1 MTPNEDAFTKGGP
14 TQGWRGNVGELRPY
28 SINDCN
34 KPVIIEKF
42 IRKRKKRV
50 KSILKRMR
58 WPNKMNIK

>member
-42 IRKRKKRV
+42 IRKRKKE
-50 KSILKRMR
+50 
-58 WPNKMNIK
+58 